1 MNALAPHGLL
11 KIHKY
16 SNRRLYDATNSRHLT
31 GDDLYQ
37 LIRAGHDVTVT
48 DSATGADITH
58 QVLTQMIFERELP
71 KLEVFPTP
79 LLYEIIRA
87 NHQMWKQLAEQWL
100 AGLAATIQQQADA
113 YARRV
118 AESGWRPFDVSM
130 LGKMFPGMHAPAP
143 SDAPPPV
150 RDPGA
155 APQREEDLR
164 SAVRELQEEVR
175 RLSGALAKPRNRGRG
190 KRRSSKMAN
199 QRP

>member
-1 MNALAPHGLL
+1 MGREMNALAPHALL
-11 KIHKY
+11 QIRKY

-31 GDDLYQ
+31 ADELYR
-37 LIRAGHDVTVT
+37 LIRAGHDVAVT

-87 NHQMWKQLAEQWL
+87 NQQLWKQLAEQWL
-100 AGLAATIQQQADA
+100 AGLAATMQQHADA

-130 LGKMFPGMHAPAP
+130 LGKMFPAVLAPAP
-143 SDAPPPV
+143 SDPPPPARESGAPPMS
-150 RDPGA
+150 
-155 APQREEDLR
+155 EKDLR

-175 RLSGALAKPRNRGRG
+175 RLSGALGERHSRT
-190 KRRSSKMAN
+190 RR
-199 QRP
+199 RRR